1 MEKSKQKEV
10 GLRLKN
16 LREEANLSQKELAE
30 VLKNRDILKTA
41 LDGETGGH
49 TISQIERAVRGLT
62 IDMALEYTKIF
73 NVSLDY
79 IYGESNNLKPEYN
92 EIIEKIGLSDKAIKN
107 LEEINN
113 NNKIAISVLN
123 YLLSTKPELF
133 NLFLTM
139 LNKYAIFDKNKK
151 PHKIIMEKLEHANNE
166 NLEDELLLLL
176 FKVSEISKSLAHTL
190 RKSENDKYIEEHFS
204 NLNKRYLEK
213 HFPSQNNENK
223 KTELEEPSNSNK
235 EKHTP
240 KYPVGV

>member
-1 MEKSKQKEV
+1 MEKSKQKEI
-10 GLRLKN
+10 GIRLKN
-16 LREEANLSQKELAE
+16 LREEAKLSQKELAE

-139 LNKYAIFDKNKK
+139 LNKYAIFYKNKK
-151 PHKIIMEKLEHANNE
+151 PHKIIIEKNSFLFSICQQEEIDVVSLHGIVIPRVPEKLLVSAKSADGVIEA
-166 NLEDELLLLL
+166 LEYHEEDNKILGVQFHPE
-176 FKVSEISKSLAHTL
+176 
-190 RKSENDKYIEEHFS
+190 IEEYSNIFS
-204 NLNKRYLEK
+204 WLVETSKENALKRTR
-213 HFPSQNNENK
+213 N
-223 KTELEEPSNSNK
+223 
-235 EKHTP
+235 
-240 KYPVGV
+240 